1 MKSTKTHP
9 LISKFIIYYVAIEC
23 VVYLVGM
30 REKEGLVKLLELKNC
45 GLLYWKLKLRLVLHI
60 CYIKTPVTERVTNRY

>member
-1 MKSTKTHP
+1 MNVLVYIKSGGRSLKLFMKSTKTHP

-45 GLLYWKLKLRLVLHI
+45 GLLYWKLK
-60 CYIKTPVTERVTNRY
+60 

>member
-9 LISKFIIYYVAIEC
+9 LISKFTIYYVAIEC
-23 VVYLVGM
+23 VILLVGM

-45 GLLYWKLKLRLVLHI
+45 GLLYWKLK
-60 CYIKTPVTERVTNRY
+60 